1 MLSMQLITKGAFLA
15 IGISIEAMLACNE
28 PVLAQGINMANAKEE
43 GSLVFYGASR
53 ASDMNEQVQAF
64 MKKYPFV
71 NAKYF
76 RAGGAPLLQKIL
88 TESRGGQHSW
98 DVVSAL
104 GPQVIL
110 LKEKGLLAPYKSPH
124 QKFFPEGFYDPEGYW
139 TDTYDLFVTIAY
151 NTQIVPKDKVPKT
164 WEDLLDP
171 MWKDGKI
178 ILDVRR
184 HDWFFGMKDFMGQ
197 DKGDTYMKRFRL
209 QKPAFRQGNSLITQ
223 LMAAGEFSIAITY
236 AEGVQLM
243 KEKGAPVDWVAVDPM
258 ITLTEPIALS
268 KKAPNPNVGKLFI
281 DFLLSKEGAELL
293 ASEGRVPAR
302 KGVKPKAERLN
313 PENLRLYPVNVSSE
327 KLDPRGYRE
336 FFGIN

>member
-1 MLSMQLITKGAFLA
+1 MLSEQTIKKGAFFVV
-15 IGISIEAMLACNE
+15 GIFIQMMLACNE
-28 PVLAQGINMANAKEE
+28 PALAQGVDLAAAKKE
-43 GSLVFYGASR
+43 GALVFYGASR
-53 ASDMNEQVQAF
+53 ATDMNEQVQVF

-71 NAKYF
+71 DAKYF
-76 RAGGAPLLQKIL
+76 RAGGTPLLQKIL
-88 TESRGGQHSW
+88 TEAKGGQHGW

-104 GPQVIL
+104 GPQIIL

-124 QKFFPEGFYDPEGYW
+124 QKFFPKGFYDPQGYW

-184 HDWFFGMKDFMGQ
+184 HDWFFAMKEFMGQ
-197 DKGDTYMKRFRL
+197 DKGERYMKRFRL

-258 ITLTEPIALS
+258 ITLTEPIAQS
-268 KKAPNPNVGKLFI
+268 KNAKNPNVAKLFI

-302 KGVKPKAERLN
+302 KGVKPKVERLN
-313 PENLRLYPVNVSSE
+313 PENFNLYPVNVSSE
-327 KLDPRGYRE
+327 KLNPREYRE
-336 FFGIN
+336 FFGIS